1 MSHKRLGDNLE
12 VGRIHPRSYSVS
24 NRRPLRRPAMTM
36 ATQQQPVPETRV
48 MMVPSVNNS
57 SHQVS
62 PSTTIKT
69 TATAPKKLDIFT
81 ARNNYLPL
89 SNSPAFL
96 VQLSIKNYLQPDEQQ
111 PQQLNEWQ
119 TLLPVLLVRR
129 SEKKLHHVLRGR
141 QFVAKKLVRFWC
153 CIFVFM
159 LRISSK

>member
-36 ATQQQPVPETRV
+36 GTQQQPVPETRV

-62 PSTTIKT
+62 TSTTIT
-69 TATAPKKLDIFT
+69 TTTTLAPKKLVSFYKVKKMIL
-81 ARNNYLPL
+81 NIKL
-89 SNSPAFL
+89 SSFL
-96 VQLSIKNYLQPDEQQ
+96 VQLSIKNDLQPDEQQ
-111 PQQLNEWQ
+111 PQQLDKWQ
-119 TLLPVLLVRR
+119 TLLSVLLVRR
-129 SEKKLHHVLRGR
+129 SEKKLYHVLRGS

-153 CIFVFM
+153 SIFVCL
-159 LRISSK
+159 LRIS